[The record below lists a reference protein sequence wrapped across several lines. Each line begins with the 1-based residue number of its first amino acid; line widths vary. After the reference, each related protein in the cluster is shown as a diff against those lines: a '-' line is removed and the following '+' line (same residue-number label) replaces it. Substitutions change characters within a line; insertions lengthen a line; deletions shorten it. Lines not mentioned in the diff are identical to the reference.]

1 MGGSSWS
8 WVQRLLQKLHSI
20 LSALSTESF
29 IRCCR
34 LYRQRASFD
43 SVGFIDGELH
53 SIFCVAFIL
62 FSVLF
67 RDLICF
73 IRRLHIRLNTRV
85 WVHLCM
91 CGHII
96 SCVYVSDSAS
106 SSFAFFTYWTGCLI
120 CLVNPL
126 RAYVQVDVCKCVCVC
141 VCVCQLLLTLTS

>member
-1 MGGSSWS
+1 M
-8 WVQRLLQKLHSI
+8 QRLLQKLHSI

-73 IRRLHIRLNTRV
+73 IRRLHRRLNTRV
-85 WVHLCM
+85 NC
-91 CGHII
+91 
-96 SCVYVSDSAS
+96 
-106 SSFAFFTYWTGCLI
+106 SSFLEGLRQDCDSTTVSLASLVSLEFLLLPSESRSYMFLSVELYAECFFLRVVVTVAS
-120 CLVNPL
+120 CLV
-126 RAYVQVDVCKCVCVC
+126 
-141 VCVCQLLLTLTS
+141 QLKFV